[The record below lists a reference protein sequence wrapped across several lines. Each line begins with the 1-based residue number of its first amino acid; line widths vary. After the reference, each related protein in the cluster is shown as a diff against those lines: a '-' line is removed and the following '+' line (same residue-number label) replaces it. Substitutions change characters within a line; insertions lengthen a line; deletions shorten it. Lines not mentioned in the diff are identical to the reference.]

1 MTVLIQLKR
10 PDGTLIASFPWEDNK
25 SIAQIAKSHDID
37 FPTSCG
43 IGMCGICKC
52 KIIAGQ
58 EYIQIDKIS
67 PPMRSLERDD
77 TGKFKEFFACIG
89 WITTEAIKD
98 DVVHEIILEKN
109 M

>member
-1 MTVLIQLKR
+1 MTVLIHLKK

-25 SIAQIAKSHDID
+25 SIAQIAKSHGID

-43 IGMCGICKC
+43 IGMCGICSC
-52 KIIAGQ
+52 KIISWQ

-67 PPMRSLERDD
+67 PPMRTLERDA

-89 WITTEAIKD
+89 GVTKEALKDTTL
-98 DVVHEIILEKN
+98 HEIILEKN